1 MEDAITY
8 VGLDVHKGTISVGV
22 AEGSFRDEARYWGK
36 IVNNPAALTR
46 LAKKLSV
53 AGRRLRFCYEA
64 GPCGYGVYRHLR
76 GLGHDC
82 VVVAPSLIPRRPGDR
97 VKTDKRDSLSLAALD
112 RSGALTAVWVPDP
125 AHEALRDLVRARVA
139 GVRALRRARQQLCS
153 FLLRQGRVR
162 SGKNWTVAHRR
173 WLSQQSF
180 PHAAQQIVLEEG
192 LRAIEEAEG
201 RVARLTAAIEGLAE
215 ASALAPL
222 LLALQSLRGVALVT
236 AATLVA
242 ELGDISRFASP
253 RQLMAHLGLVPS
265 EASSGGSLRRG
276 EITKAGNRLARSVLL
291 EAAWCYRL
299 PARVSIGLRRRQE
312 GLPKAIRD
320 LSWQAQLRLCGRYA
334 HLLARGKDR
343 RLVAAAIARELL
355 GFIWAIAHLTNAA
368 KTT

>member
-1 MEDAITY
+1 MEEAITY
-8 VGLDVHKGTISVGV
+8 VGLDVHKATISVGL
-22 AEGSFRDEARYWGK
+22 AFGGGRDEARYWGK
-36 IVNNPAALTR
+36 VINNPASLTR
-46 LAKKLSV
+46 LVKKLRV
-53 AGRRLRFCYEA
+53 PGGRLRFCYEA
-64 GPCGYGVYRHLR
+64 GPCGYGVYRHLLQ
-76 GLGHDC
+76 LGHDC

-97 VKTDKRDSLSLAALD
+97 VKTDKRDCLSLAALD

-125 AHEALRDLVRARVA
+125 SHEALRDLVRARA
-139 GVRALRRARQQLCS
+139 ATVRALRRARQQLGG

-192 LRAIEEAEG
+192 LQAIEEAEA

-222 LLALQSLRGVALVT
+222 LRALQSLRGVALVT

-242 ELGDISRFASP
+242 ELGDLSRFASP

-265 EASSGGSLRRG
+265 EASSGASVRRG
-276 EITKAGNRLARSVLL
+276 AITKAGNGLARAVLM

-299 PARVSIGLRRRQE
+299 PAQVSIALRRRQE
-312 GLPKAIRD
+312 GLPKAVRD
-320 LSWQAQLRLCGRYA
+320 LSWKAQLRLCARYRRLCA
-334 HLLARGKDR
+334 HGKDS
-343 RLVAAAIARELL
+343 RLVTAAIARELL
-355 GFIWAIAHLTNAA
+355 GFVWAIAQLQAET
-368 KTT
+368 KTA